1 MREKEHLKNIDITE
15 MYSEG
20 VNIILKIR
28 ENMTDEFKDKMK
40 NNNAVITEK
49 NYSVEDEYKRLLYGE
64 KI

>member
-1 MREKEHLKNIDITE
+1 

-40 NNNAVITEK
+40 NDNAVITEK